1 MALKYF
7 TNTFKGNA
15 TDSIAINPDYVISVF
30 PNVHTDSETN
40 EVKEVTVIFAG
51 ANATW
56 IVEDSY
62 LDVVARLNEQ

>member
-1 MALKYF
+1 MSLKYF

-15 TDSIAINPDYVISVF
+15 TDSIAINPNFVISVF
-30 PNVHTDSETN
+30 PGVHTNEHTN
-40 EVKEVTVIFAG
+40 EITEVTVIFAG
-51 ANATW
+51 QNATW